1 MLEELKKHLR
11 ITWNE
16 EDLELTSML
25 ERGEKYLNRI
35 IGIELDYTQDDLP
48 KSLLFDYCR
57 YSYNN
62 SIEYFTQNFH
72 DEILYLQLYEASR
85 ELAEKSDVNDTES

>member
-11 ITWNE
+11 ITWSE
-16 EDLELTSML
+16 EDTELTSML
-25 ERGEKYLNRI
+25 ERGKKYLDRI
-35 IGIELDYTQDDLP
+35 IGIELDYTQEDLP

-57 YSYNN
+57 YYYNN

-85 ELAEKSDVNDTES
+85 ELAEKSDTNDTES